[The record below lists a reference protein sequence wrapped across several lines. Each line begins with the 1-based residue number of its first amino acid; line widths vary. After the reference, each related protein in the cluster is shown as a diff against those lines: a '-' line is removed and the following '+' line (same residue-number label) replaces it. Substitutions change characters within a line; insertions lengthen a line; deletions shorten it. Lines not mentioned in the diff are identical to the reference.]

1 MKVKVFKTIQTRLHV
16 TLNHI
21 ALFMKALFFSEMQ
34 EISTEKHSTIQMRL
48 RLFKHYFS
56 KWFY

>member
-1 MKVKVFKTIQTRLHV
+1 VFKTIQTRLHV